1 MSQPLTLSVGQH
13 TDRGRK
19 AVNQDCHGAVMPRA
33 PLASTKGAALAL
45 ADGIS
50 SSAVSHVASATA
62 VAAFLDDYYA
72 TADAWSVRTSAEKV
86 LTAVNAWL
94 YAQTRQGQ
102 DRADQDCGH
111 VCTFSALVI
120 KSNTAHLFHVGDAR
134 IYRVHAGA
142 QGASLEQLTTDHRV
156 WVSPERSYLSRALG
170 VQDRVEIDYRAVAL
184 EAGDLFMLATDGVYE
199 HVSGADV
206 HAALQGAPDL
216 DAAAC
221 RLVERALANGSADN
235 LTVQLV
241 RIESLQAREASEL
254 LRQMADLPLPPLLA
268 PRAELDGYRIVREVH
283 GSSRSHVYLAED
295 PDSGAHVILKMPS
308 IDLAG
313 DRAYMERFVMEEWIM
328 GRVRSPHV
336 VKPAPARRRSH
347 VYVAAEYIEGVTL
360 AQWLRSQPRPGLD
373 AVRRIIDQVATGLR
387 AFHRLEML
395 HQDVRPENVMI
406 DAAGNARIIDFG
418 SVSVAGVV
426 EMAAHDEAWTLQGAA
441 LYAAPEYFLGE
452 RGTVRSDVFALGV
465 LTYFM
470 LTGELPYGVEIPRAA
485 GRAAQRRLAYTPARE
500 HDPAIPAWVDA
511 ALHKALQI
519 DPRRRYED
527 VAEFVYDLHH
537 PNSAFAE
544 RRRTPLI
551 ERSPVLFWKAV
562 SFGLGLALVAD
573 LALRG
578 QG

>member
-1 MSQPLTLSVGQH
+1 MMQPLTLSVGQH
-13 TDRGRK
+13 SDRGRK
-19 AVNQDCHGAVMPRA
+19 AVNQDCHGAVIPRA

-86 LTAVNAWL
+86 LAAVNAWL
-94 YAQTRQGQ
+94 YAHTRQGQ

-170 VQDRVEIDYRAVAL
+170 VQDRIEIDYRAVAL

-206 HAALQGAPDL
+206 HAALKDAPDL

-221 RLVERALANGSADN
+221 RLVQRALANGSADN

-254 LRQMADLPLPPLLA
+254 LRQMAGLPLPPLLA

-295 PDSGAHVILKMPS
+295 PDSGAHVILKTPS

-336 VKPAPARRRSH
+336 VKPAPARRRGH

-373 AVRRIIDQVATGLR
+373 AARRIVDQVAKGLR

-426 EMAAHDEAWTLQGAA
+426 EMASHDEDWTLQGAA

-470 LTGELPYGVEIPRAA
+470 LTGELPYGVGIPRAA

-500 HDPAIPAWVDA
+500 HDPSIPAWVDA

-537 PNSAFAE
+537 PNSALAQ
-544 RRRTPLI
+544 RTRTPLI
-551 ERSPVLFWKAV
+551 ERSPQLFWKAV
-562 SFGLGLALVAD
+562 SFGLGVALVAD
-573 LALRG
+573 LALRR
-578 QG
+578 

>member
-1 MSQPLTLSVGQH
+1 
-13 TDRGRK
+13 
-19 AVNQDCHGAVMPRA
+19 
-33 PLASTKGAALAL
+33 
-45 ADGIS
+45 
-50 SSAVSHVASATA
+50 
-62 VAAFLDDYYA
+62 
-72 TADAWSVRTSAEKV
+72 
-86 LTAVNAWL
+86 
-94 YAQTRQGQ
+94 
-102 DRADQDCGH
+102 
-111 VCTFSALVI
+111 
-120 KSNTAHLFHVGDAR
+120 
-134 IYRVHAGA
+134 
-142 QGASLEQLTTDHRV
+142 V

-170 VQDRVEIDYRAVAL
+170 VQDRIEIDYRAVAL

-199 HVSGADV
+199 HVPGADV
-206 HAALQGAPDL
+206 HAALQDAPDL
-216 DAAAC
+216 DAAAN
-221 RLVERALANGSADN
+221 RLVQRALANGSADN

-295 PDSGAHVILKMPS
+295 PDSGAHVILKTPS

-373 AVRRIIDQVATGLR
+373 AVRRIVDQVAKGLR

-426 EMAAHDEAWTLQGAA
+426 EMASHDENWTLQGAA

-470 LTGELPYGVEIPRAA
+470 LTGELPYGVGIPRAA
-485 GRAAQRRLAYTPARE
+485 GRAALRRLAYTLARE
-500 HDPAIPAWVDA
+500 HDPSIPAWVDA

-527 VAEFVYDLHH
+527 VSELVYDLHH
-537 PNSAFAE
+537 PNGAFLE
-544 RRRTPLI
+544 HRRAPLI
-551 ERSPVLFWKAV
+551 ERSPLLFWKAM
-562 SFGLGLALVAD
+562 SFTLVLALVAD
-573 LALRG
+573 LALRR
-578 QG
+578 